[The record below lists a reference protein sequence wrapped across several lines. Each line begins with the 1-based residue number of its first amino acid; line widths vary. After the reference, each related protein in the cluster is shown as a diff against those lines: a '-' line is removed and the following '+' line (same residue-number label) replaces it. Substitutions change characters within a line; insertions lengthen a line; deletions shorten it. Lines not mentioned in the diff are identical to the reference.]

1 MDRVRKLMQDH
12 KPAKKRSAKPI
23 PKTQIGLSKNQKEI
37 MKRFI
42 GKAPHFPVDL
52 NKVREWEKYGDN

>member
-1 MDRVRKLMQDH
+1 MVRRRRGEKMGAVL
-12 KPAKKRSAKPI
+12 KNSKKPI
-23 PKTQIGLSKNQKEI
+23 PKTQIGLSKNQKDI